1 MSTTLL
7 ISSDFD
13 SYLYSSSPDIL
24 QFFLRLSISRF
35 SICFILPLAH
45 RRLSCTPP
53 PEMVVGIGEGKGERR
68 DEEGEEGEGGNEGKG
83 RGKKT
88 LAAAPI
94 HYS

>member
-1 MSTTLL
+1 MR
-7 ISSDFD
+7 I
-13 SYLYSSSPDIL
+13 
-24 QFFLRLSISRF
+24 
-35 SICFILPLAH
+35 
-45 RRLSCTPP
+45 
-53 PEMVVGIGEGKGERR
+53 EEGKGERR